1 MKFIILH
8 DRNSGN
14 PYLVNPINISCVFDY
29 GGRSK
34 VCFDGEEYIC
44 VKETLE
50 EIAALIEGR

>member
-8 DRNSGN
+8 GIESGDA
-14 PYLVNPINISCVFDY
+14 YLVNPINISCVFNY
-29 GGRSK
+29 GNGAK
-34 VCFDGEEYIC
+34 VCFDGEEFIN